1 MRTLT
6 EIQRDMHDYLP
17 RYYEDIPT
25 ATNIIDREA
34 AEAAQINADIYDV
47 LAQMF
52 VDTATWALPRWERN
66 FALATDADKPIDQR
80 RAVIK
85 SRIRGVGTVTA
96 ALIESIAE
104 AYANGEVEVVEDNA
118 NYTVKLTFVS
128 ALGQPPNFADLEAAV
143 RDAMPAHLAVEYV
156 FIYTTFGKLEGYDVT
171 FGGIQTAGLTY
182 AQLEIWEGP

>member
-17 RYYEDIPT
+17 RYYEDVPI
-25 ATNIIDREA
+25 ATNIINRET

-47 LAQMF
+47 LAQFF

-66 FALATDADKPIDQR
+66 FALKTDEAKPVEQR
-80 RAVIK
+80 RAALK

-96 ALIESIAE
+96 ELIESIAE

-128 ALGQPPNFADLEAAV
+128 ALGQPPNFADLEAAI

-156 FIYTTFGKLEGYDVT
+156 FLYTTFGALENYAVT
-171 FGGIQTAGLTY
+171 FGDIETAGLTF